1 MTAVQLASFRQAGED
16 LWQGGLIAPGGGN
29 LSIWT
34 PEGVLITREEA
45 VLHRLEEADLC
56 LIARATDPPAAAPS
70 LDTPI
75 HRGIYVTAGG
85 KAIVHAAPAHAL
97 ALTFGRSFFAPPDV
111 EGGHLLGRVPVVS
124 PKRSVI
130 DVIAGA
136 LVNAPI
142 VIVEGHG
149 SYARGATLAEA
160 VRLSAVLE
168 ASARLAWLRAVIEQR
183 APSALVPGL
192 PLAE

>member
-1 MTAVQLASFRQAGED
+1 MTAAHLESFRRAGED

-34 PEGVLITREEA
+34 PEGVLITREA
-45 VLHRLEEADLC
+45 AALHRLEAADLC
-56 LIARATDPPAAAPS
+56 LIARATEPPVAPPS

-75 HRGIYVTAGG
+75 HRGVYVTAGG
-85 KAIVHAAPAHAL
+85 KAIVHATPAYAV
-97 ALTFGRSFFAPPDV
+97 ALTFGQPFFEPPDV

-124 PKRSVI
+124 SKRSVI
-130 DVIAGA
+130 DVIANA

-149 SYARGATLAEA
+149 SYARGATLADA

-168 ASARLAWLRAVIEQR
+168 ASARIAWLRAVGEAARGAGRAREEQGP
-183 APSALVPGL
+183 A
-192 PLAE
+192 